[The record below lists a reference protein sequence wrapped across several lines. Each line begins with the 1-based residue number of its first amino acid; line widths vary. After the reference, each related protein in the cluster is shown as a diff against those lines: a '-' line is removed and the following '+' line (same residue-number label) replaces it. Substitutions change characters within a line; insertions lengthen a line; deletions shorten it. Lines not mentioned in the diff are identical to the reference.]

1 MAIVKLSWSGGK
13 DSTAAALL
21 HLERGDKL
29 KMVCYIPMFTKEIPL
44 ILKSHYEFI
53 LRAADYFRS
62 RGAEVYLVHGM
73 TYFDYVLRKKT
84 KGDEKGLIMGFP
96 VFKTRGCGFKN
107 YSKIPAL
114 ESTNVGDYDYQDIG
128 IAFDEVDRHTQLSES
143 KRSILFELKCTEKMA
158 KELCLINGLLSP
170 LYEMASRD
178 GCTLCPHAPSSRRR
192 AWFNEYPQAVPL
204 VLYLQE
210 QVIEKNNLISTPQR
224 TPLRNYK
231 WFIEPNDQL
240 GIAYQEEYIIN

>member
-21 HLERGDKL
+21 HLEQGDKL

-62 RGAEVYLVHGM
+62 RGADVHIVSGITYYDYVLTRSSVTKLVYGFPCFIRGKCGFKRDSKEKAVRQCDVG
-73 TYFDYVLRKKT
+73 YFDY
-84 KGDEKGLIMGFP
+84 E
-96 VFKTRGCGFKN
+96 C
-107 YSKIPAL
+107 
-114 ESTNVGDYDYQDIG
+114 IG
-128 IAFDEVDRHTQLSES
+128 IASDEVSRHNQLTDK
-143 KRSILFELKCTEKMA
+143 KRSILVEQEFKQVDCAL
-158 KELCLINGLLSP
+158 LCMDYDLYSP
-170 LYEMASRD
+170 VYADRKRD
-178 GCTLCPHAPSSRRR
+178 GCALCFNAKAEERRR
-192 AWFNEYPQAVPL
+192 WFNDYPQAFFIL
-204 VLYLQE
+204 LDLQE
-210 QVIEKNNLISTPQR
+210 RVKAEKPDIY
-224 TPLRNYK
+224 PLRNYK